1 MKPRIYEY
9 KGFVMID
16 PKGNQQL
23 YNKLRESTFLTSHPK
38 GRMFY
43 FMINNTGLSFLKS
56 FRKFFES
63 NFELDQTIS
72 DLLDKQCIDYIIK
85 RDTELTI
92 PTFNGITWKDHQ
104 KIALEYIAKY
114 KQFCIFL
121 GPGTGKTLIALGT
134 IKMLEQEHPN
144 NKYLIV
150 TPKKAIDQYVTEIKK
165 YLPKVKIIT
174 DPSEAILLSNI
185 ESTNARIAVVNYES
199 VMKFANTSYDCVILD
214 ESHKAKNVSSDINK
228 TLCKIKSSNTFLFTG
243 TPQDKSREE
252 VLAQLKILNDNL
264 FSVKYLLYER
274 FFVLDDYYNPIKE
287 KRPDELKELISQC
300 SYGEKTEDIIDLPSE
315 EEWVTTCNLDKLKE
329 TYNKFKKDKV
339 LKGNKWLALGDS
351 PAKHRIKLTQ
361 LCSGFIIDEVGIS
374 HRTTYNPKEESLK
387 YLVNLCKKA
396 IIYTCFDEEQAIVKD
411 ILTKEHK
418 NFVCVNGKTKDS
430 NESIKKFKE
439 GTTDFLV
446 IQIVSGNAA
455 LDFPNIDTIIYYSLH
470 DSFIYYEQS
479 KYRIKR
485 IGQTHNC
492 KYYYLIVKG
501 TVEVSRLQALKNK
514 KSFNNREFEI
524 YKRRTKDEY

>member
-1 MKPRIYEY
+1 MKPRIYAY

-23 YNKLRESTFLTSHPK
+23 YNKLSESTFLTAHPK
-38 GRMFY
+38 GGMFY
-43 FMINNTGLSFLKS
+43 CMINNFGLDFLKR

-63 NFELDQTIS
+63 NFEIDQTIS
-72 DLLDKQCIDYIIK
+72 DFLDKQSINYVIK

-92 PTFNGITWKDHQ
+92 PTFKGITWKDHQ

-134 IKMLEQEHPN
+134 IKMLEKEHPN

-150 TPKKAIDQYVTEIKK
+150 TPKKAIDQYVNEIKK
-165 YLPKVKIIT
+165 YLSKVKIIT
-174 DPSEAILLSNI
+174 DPSEALLLSNV
-185 ESTNARIAVVNYES
+185 ESSEARIAVINYES
-199 VMKFANTSYDCVILD
+199 VSKFANTDYDCVILD

-228 TLCKIKSSNTFLFTG
+228 ILCKIKADNTFLFTG
-243 TPQDKSREE
+243 TPQDKQRDE
-252 VLAQLKILNDNL
+252 VFAQFKILNDDL
-264 FSVKYLLYER
+264 YSVKYLFQGR
-274 FFVLDDYYNPIKE
+274 FFTLDDYYNPIKE
-287 KRPDELKELISQC
+287 KRPEELKEIISQC
-300 SYGEKTEDIIDLPSE
+300 SYGEKTEDIIDLPDE
-315 EEWVTTCNLDKLKE
+315 EEWVTPCSLDKLKE

-361 LCSGFIIDEVGIS
+361 LCSGFIIDETGVS
-374 HRTTYNPKEESLK
+374 HRTPYNPKEEGLK
-387 YLVNLCKKA
+387 QIVNVCNKA

-411 ILTKEHK
+411 ILTKENK
-418 NFVCVNGKTKDS
+418 NFVYVNGKTKDS
-430 NESIKKFKE
+430 DESIKKFKD
-439 GTTDFLV
+439 GKVDYLV

-455 LDFPNIDTIIYYSLH
+455 LDFPNIDSIIYYSLH

-514 KSFNNREFEI
+514 KSFNNKEFEI